1 MKIKTIIFDFGGVI
15 TNSPIE
21 GFKNLEKTHGYSKG
35 LITGI
40 NMNNPDNNA
49 WARSERGEIEI
60 DTFLSQ
66 FEQEALEI
74 GHDINADEI
83 LIQLYGSPRPIMIKK
98 IIALSKSNKYKLIC
112 LTNVLKGIKKFMPK
126 EREEVVNNIMSYFD
140 KIYESYKIGMRKPE
154 ARIYEYIIKDLEIN
168 PKETIFLDDLG
179 MNLKTARQLGINTI
193 KVIDPIDA
201 IKTLDQFIESEGNI

>member
-98 IIALSKSNKYKLIC
+98 IISLSKSNKYKLIC
-112 LTNVLKGIKKFMPK
+112 LTNVLKGIEKFMPK

-193 KVIDPIDA
+193 KVVNPIDA

>member
-98 IIALSKSNKYKLIC
+98 IISLSKSNKYKLIC

-193 KVIDPIDA
+193 KVVNPIDA

>member
-98 IIALSKSNKYKLIC
+98 IISLSKSNKYKLIC

-168 PKETIFLDDLG
+168 PKETVFLDDLG

-193 KVIDPIDA
+193 KVVDPIEA
-201 IKTLDQFIESEGNI
+201 IKTLDQFIES

>member
-98 IIALSKSNKYKLIC
+98 IISLSKSNKYKLIC
-112 LTNVLKGIKKFMPK
+112 LTNVLKGIEKFMPK

-193 KVIDPIDA
+193 KVVDPIEA

>member
-98 IIALSKSNKYKLIC
+98 IISLSKSNKYKLIC

-193 KVIDPIDA
+193 KVVDPIEA
-201 IKTLDQFIESEGNI
+201 IKTLDQFIES

>member
-98 IIALSKSNKYKLIC
+98 IISLSKSNKYKLIC

-193 KVIDPIDA
+193 KVVDPIDA